1 MPLNPVQWQK
11 ALAADS
17 LRPVYLL
24 AGEELLVL
32 EAADA
37 LRAQARKLGY
47 AEREVLEVGNHFDWD
62 DLARAAAGMSLFATR
77 RLLDLRLPTGRPGT
91 EGAKAINEFC
101 ANPPPDVTLLI
112 TATDWSNKHEGVWT
126 KHLDAAGALVV
137 FNAPKPQEWAAWIGA
152 RLASRGLRASP
163 DAAALLA
170 ERVEGNLLA
179 AAQEIDKLVVLH
191 GQASAGNG
199 GEQNMPRIDA
209 AEMENLVAD
218 SARYDAFKLT
228 DAAFA
233 GDGGRALHILAG
245 LRAEGDELIALMGW
259 LVNQLQLALRL
270 ANARDFAAQ
279 ARAER
284 LWPAREQLFRK
295 ALRRAPRE
303 HWLQCLARAAR
314 IDRIAKGREQGD
326 AWLEAERLIAAMAEP
341 RAAAALA

>member
-1 MPLNPVQWQK
+1 MPLNAAQWQK
-11 ALAADS
+11 SLTADQ
-17 LRPVYLL
+17 LRSVYLL

-47 AEREVLEVGNHFDWD
+47 AEREVLDVGNHFDWD
-62 DLARAAAGMSLFATR
+62 DLARSAAGMSLFASR

-112 TATDWSNKHEGVWT
+112 TATEWSSKHEGAWT
-126 KHLDAAGALVV
+126 KNLDAAGALVV
-137 FNAPKPQEWAAWIGA
+137 FNAPRPNEWASWIGA
-152 RLASRGLRASP
+152 RLASRGLSATP

-191 GQASAGNG
+191 GQGK
-199 GEQNMPRIDA
+199 IDA

-233 GDGGRALHILAG
+233 GEGGRALRILHG
-245 LRAEGDELIALMGW
+245 LHAEGDELIALMGW

-314 IDRIAKGREQGD
+314 IDRMAKGREQGD
-326 AWLEAERLIAAMAEP
+326 PWLEAERLIAAIAEP
-341 RAAAALA
+341 RAAQALA

>member
-1 MPLNPVQWQK
+1 MPLNAAQWQK
-11 ALAADS
+11 SLTADR
-17 LRPVYLL
+17 LLPAYLL

-47 AEREVLEVGNHFDWD
+47 AEREVLDVGHHFDWD
-62 DLARAAAGMSLFATR
+62 ELARSAAGMSLFATR

-112 TATDWSNKHEGVWT
+112 TATEWSSKHEGAWT
-126 KHLDAAGALVV
+126 KNLDAAGALVV
-137 FNAPKPQEWAAWIGA
+137 FNAPRPNEWGSWIGA
-152 RLASRGLRASP
+152 RLASRGLSATP
-163 DAAALLA
+163 DAAMLLA

-191 GQASAGNG
+191 GQGK
-199 GEQNMPRIDA
+199 IDA
-209 AEMENLVAD
+209 QEMENLVAD

-233 GDGGRALHILAG
+233 GEGGRALRILAG
-245 LRAEGDELIALMGW
+245 LHAEGEELIGLMGW

-314 IDRIAKGREQGD
+314 IDRMAKGREQGD
-326 AWLEAERLIAAMAEP
+326 AWLEAERLIAAIAEP
-341 RAAAALA
+341 RAAGALA

>member
-1 MPLNPVQWQK
+1 MPLNPAQWQK
-11 ALAADS
+11 ALAGDS
-17 LRPVYLL
+17 LLPVYLL

-37 LRAQARKLGY
+37 LRAQARRLGY
-47 AEREVLEVGNHFDWD
+47 AEREVLDVGNHFDWN
-62 DLARAAAGMSLFATR
+62 DLARSAAGMSLFATR

-91 EGAKAINEFC
+91 EGAKAIGEFC

-112 TATDWSNKHEGVWT
+112 TATEWSSKHEGAWT
-126 KHLDAAGALVV
+126 KHVDGAGALVV
-137 FNAPKPQEWAAWIGA
+137 FNAPKPHEWAAWVGA
-152 RLASRGLRASP
+152 RLASRGLSATP

-179 AAQEIDKLVVLH
+179 AAQEIDKLVVLRP
-191 GQASAGNG
+191 QG
-199 GEQNMPRIDA
+199 GGRIDA

-233 GDGGRALHILAG
+233 GDGGRALRILAG

-314 IDRIAKGREQGD
+314 IDRMAKGREAGD
-326 AWLEAERLIAAMAEP
+326 PWLEAERLIAAIAEP
-341 RAAAALA
+341 RAASAFA

>member
-1 MPLNPVQWQK
+1 MPLNAMQWQK
-11 ALAADS
+11 SLAADQ

-47 AEREVLEVGNHFDWD
+47 AEREVLDVGNHFDWD

-112 TATDWSNKHEGVWT
+112 TATEWSSKHEGAWT
-126 KHLDAAGALVV
+126 RNLDAAGALVV
-137 FNAPKPQEWAAWIGA
+137 FNAPRPNEWASWIGA
-152 RLASRGLRASP
+152 RLASRGLSATP

-191 GQASAGNG
+191 GQGK
-199 GEQNMPRIDA
+199 IDA
-209 AEMENLVAD
+209 QEMENLVAD

-233 GDGGRALHILAG
+233 GEGGRALRILAG
-245 LRAEGDELIALMGW
+245 LHAEGEELIGLMGW

-270 ANARDFAAQ
+270 ANAHDFAAQ

-314 IDRIAKGREQGD
+314 IDRMAKGREQGD
-326 AWLEAERLIAAMAEP
+326 AWLEAERLIAAIAEP
-341 RAAAALA
+341 RASGALA

>member
-1 MPLNPVQWQK
+1 MPLNALQWQK
-11 ALAADS
+11 SLAADQ

-112 TATDWSNKHEGVWT
+112 TAMDWSNKHEGAWT
-126 KHLDAAGALVV
+126 KNLDAAGALVV
-137 FNAPKPQEWAAWIGA
+137 FNAPRPNEWAAWIGA
-152 RLASRGLRASP
+152 RLTSRGLSATP

-191 GQASAGNG
+191 GQGK
-199 GEQNMPRIDA
+199 IDA
-209 AEMENLVAD
+209 QEMENLVAD

-233 GDGGRALHILAG
+233 GEGGRALHILAG
-245 LRAEGDELIALMGW
+245 LHAEGEELIGLMGW

-314 IDRIAKGREQGD
+314 IDRMAKGREQGD
-326 AWLEAERLIAAMAEP
+326 AWLEAERLIAAIAEP
-341 RAAAALA
+341 RAAGALA

>member
-1 MPLNPVQWQK
+1 MPLSPAQWQK
-11 ALAADS
+11 ALAADQ
-17 LRPVYLL
+17 LAPVYLL

-47 AEREVLEVGNHFDWD
+47 TERDVLEVEQRFDWD

-77 RLLDLRLPTGRPGT
+77 RLIDLRLPTGRPGVD
-91 EGAKAINEFC
+91 GAKAINEFC
-101 ANPPPDVTLLI
+101 ADPPPDVTLLI
-112 TATDWSNKHEGVWT
+112 TAMEWSSKHDGAWS
-126 KHLDAAGALVV
+126 KKLDAAGTMVV
-137 FNAPKPQEWAAWIGA
+137 FNAPRPNEWAAWIGA
-152 RLASRGLRASP
+152 RLASRGLSATP

-179 AAQEIDKLVVLH
+179 AAQEVDKLVVLR
-191 GQASAGNG
+191 AGDNS
-199 GEQNMPRIDA
+199 RIDA
-209 AEMENLVAD
+209 DAMESLVAD
-218 SARYDAFKLT
+218 SARYDVFKLT
-228 DAAFA
+228 DAALA
-233 GDGGRALHILAG
+233 GEGARALRILAG

-270 ANARDFAAQ
+270 ANASDLAAQ

-303 HWLQCLARAAR
+303 HWLACLARAAR
-314 IDRIAKGREQGD
+314 IDRIAKGRESGD
-326 AWLEAERLIAAMAEP
+326 AWRETQRLIAAIAEP
-341 RAAAALA
+341 RAAQALV

>member
-1 MPLNPVQWQK
+1 MPLNASQWQK

-17 LRPVYLL
+17 LHPVYLL

-37 LRAQARKLGY
+37 LRAQARRLGY
-47 AEREVLEVGNHFDWD
+47 SEREVLDVGAHFDWD
-62 DLARAAAGMSLFATR
+62 NLARAAAGMSLFATR

-91 EGAKAINEFC
+91 EGAKAINAFC
-101 ANPPPDVTLLI
+101 ADPPPDVTLLV
-112 TATDWSNKHEGVWT
+112 TATEWSSKHEGAWT
-126 KHLDAAGALVV
+126 RNLDAAGAVVV
-137 FNAPKPQEWAAWIGA
+137 FNAPRQHEWASWIGA
-152 RLASRGLRASP
+152 RLASRGLQATP

-170 ERVEGNLLA
+170 GRVEGNLLA
-179 AAQEIDKLVVLH
+179 AAQEIDKLVVLR
-191 GQASAGNG
+191 GDDSR
-199 GEQNMPRIDA
+199 RIDA
-209 AEMENLVAD
+209 AAMESLVAD

-245 LRAEGDELIALMGW
+245 LRSEGDELIALMGW

-279 ARAER
+279 AKTER
-284 LWPAREQLFRK
+284 LWAAREQLFRK

-303 HWLQCLARAAR
+303 HWLQCLARAAQ
-314 IDRIAKGREQGD
+314 IDRMAKGREQGD
-326 AWLEAERLIAAMAEP
+326 PWREAERLIAAIAEP
-341 RAAAALA
+341 RASTALA

>member
-1 MPLNPVQWQK
+1 MPLNAAQWQK
-11 ALAADS
+11 SLTADH
-17 LRPVYLL
+17 LKPVYLL

-47 AEREVLEVGNHFDWD
+47 AEREVLDVGNHFDWD
-62 DLARAAAGMSLFATR
+62 DLARSAAGMSLFATR

-112 TATDWSNKHEGVWT
+112 TATEWSSKHEGAWT
-126 KHLDAAGALVV
+126 KNLDAAGALVV
-137 FNAPKPQEWAAWIGA
+137 FNAPRPNEWASWIGA
-152 RLASRGLRASP
+152 RLASRGLSATP

-191 GQASAGNG
+191 GQGK
-199 GEQNMPRIDA
+199 IDA
-209 AEMENLVAD
+209 QEMENLVAD

-233 GDGGRALHILAG
+233 GEGGRALRILHG
-245 LRAEGDELIALMGW
+245 LHAEGDELIALMGW

-314 IDRIAKGREQGD
+314 IDRMAKGREQGD
-326 AWLEAERLIAAMAEP
+326 AWLEAERLIAAIAEP
-341 RAAAALA
+341 RAAGALA

>member
-1 MPLNPVQWQK
+1 MPLNAAQWQK
-11 ALAADS
+11 ALGADS

-112 TATDWSNKHEGVWT
+112 TAMEWSSKHDGAWS
-126 KHLDAAGALVV
+126 KKLDASGAMVV
-137 FNAPKPQEWAAWIGA
+137 FNAPKPHEWASWIGA
-152 RLASRGLRASP
+152 RLASRGLSATP

-191 GQASAGNG
+191 GQG
-199 GEQNMPRIDA
+199 RIDA

-270 ANARDFAAQ
+270 ANARDLAAQ
-279 ARAER
+279 AKIER

-314 IDRIAKGREQGD
+314 IDRMAKGREQGEP
-326 AWLEAERLIAAMAEP
+326 WLEAERLIAAIAEP

>member
-1 MPLNPVQWQK
+1 MPLSPGQWQK
-11 ALAADS
+11 ALAADRLAS
-17 LRPVYLL
+17 VYLL
-24 AGEELLVL
+24 AGAELLVL

-37 LRAQARKLGY
+37 LRMQARKLGY
-47 AEREVLEVGNHFDWD
+47 SEREVLDVGAHFDWD

-77 RLLDLRLPTGRPGT
+77 RLLDLRLPSGRPGT
-91 EGAKAINEFC
+91 EGAKAINAFC
-101 ANPPPDVTLLI
+101 ADPPPDVTLLI
-112 TATDWSNKHEGVWT
+112 TAADWSKKHEGAWS
-126 KHLDAAGALVV
+126 KKLDAAGCMVV
-137 FNAPKPQEWAAWIGA
+137 FNPPKPNEWGAWINA
-152 RLASRGLRASP
+152 RLAAHGLSATP
-163 DAAALLA
+163 DATALLA

-179 AAQEIDKLVVLH
+179 AAQEIDKLVLLRGTGD
-191 GQASAGNG
+191 GQKPA
-199 GEQNMPRIDA
+199 RIDA
-209 AEMENLVAD
+209 AAMENMVAD

-270 ANARDFAAQ
+270 ANARDFSAQ
-279 ARAER
+279 AKVER

-314 IDRIAKGREQGD
+314 IDRMAKGREQGEP
-326 AWLEAERLIAAMAEP
+326 WREAERLIAAMAEP
-341 RAAAALA
+341 RAAQALA